1 VWKSGIRTIQHGNPP
16 QIELS
21 GEGNYGI
28 STQNCSS
35 QIERSYQPTQVD
47 DSIDG
52 LQDLTNGTGRG
63 LVSLIPLVRD
73 SRGSWRIGRRR
84 TGRKT
89 GEHGNGE
96 EKNSSSEDES

>member
-1 VWKSGIRTIQHGNPP
+1 
-16 QIELS
+16 
-21 GEGNYGI
+21 
-28 STQNCSS
+28 
-35 QIERSYQPTQVD
+35 VD

-73 SRGSWRIGRRR
+73 SRGSWRIRRRR

-89 GEHGNGE
+89 GEHDNGRRRTVDRRMNLSIE
-96 EKNSSSEDES
+96 